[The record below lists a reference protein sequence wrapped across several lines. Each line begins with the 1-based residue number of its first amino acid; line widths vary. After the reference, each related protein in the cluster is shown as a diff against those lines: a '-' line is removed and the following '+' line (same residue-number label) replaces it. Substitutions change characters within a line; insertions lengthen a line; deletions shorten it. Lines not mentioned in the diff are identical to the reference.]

1 MRGDKFINN
10 ELKIQEISIN
20 DIKMYENNP
29 RNNDEAVKYV
39 ANSIKK
45 FGFKVPVFV
54 LIAGKNL
61 LERRRKNYEINH
73 KGSHET

>member
-10 ELKIQEISIN
+10 ELKIQKIIIN

-29 RNNDEAVKYV
+29 SDEAVKYV
-39 ANSIKK
+39 NSIKK
-45 FGFKVPVFV
+45 FGFKVLVFV

-61 LERRRKNYEINH
+61 LESRRKNYEINR
-73 KGSHET
+73 KGSHEI

>member
-10 ELKIQEISIN
+10 ELKIQKISIN

-29 RNNDEAVKYV
+29 SDEAVKYV
-39 ANSIKK
+39 NSIKK
-45 FGFKVPVFV
+45 FGFKVLVFV

-61 LERRRKNYEINH
+61 LESRRKNYEINH
-73 KGSHET
+73 KSSHET